1 VRVILTGTA
10 FHGPDFQ
17 LVDTTVNFE
26 PGQTTATLTITPIAD
41 GLAEGPETVI
51 LTLPDS
57 DPNFVPGAS
66 ATATITINP

>member
-1 VRVILTGTA
+1 MHKSRPA
-10 FHGPDFQ
+10 
-17 LVDTTVNFE
+17 LVKAA
-26 PGQTTATLTITPIAD
+26 GKAD